1 MPSALRGGGDTSAVG
16 CGKNIYSKTTMF
28 HSKDLSDKQIF
39 YLCENEIDHIAIE
52 HLDKRTTVAEVKRN
66 IRKYSP
72 EALEKKYALIKK
84 NFRGYSV
91 ELRGLSLE
99 DK

>member
-1 MPSALRGGGDTSAVG
+1 MPSALRNSGDTSADG

-39 YLCENEIDHIAIE
+39 YLCENGIDHITIE
-52 HLDKRTTVAEVKRN
+52 RLDKRTTVTEVKQN

-72 EALEKKYALIKK
+72 EALEKEYALIEK

-99 DK
+99 DM